1 MTSGSERDDSSGK
14 RPASEPE
21 PKSDPKQ
28 PPATPDSRIW
38 QDEPAD
44 DEPESG
50 ETG

>member
-1 MTSGSERDDSSGK
+1 MTSDSERDDSSGTQ
-14 RPASEPE
+14 PAPE
-21 PKSDPKQ
+21 PKPKADPKE

-50 ETG
+50 EAG